1 MSFPWKCM
9 IFFYVSLSTPWKML
23 LRFSVKKQTKRS
35 SWPITTAANAILSGP
50 HNSNRAVE
58 CNFLRMSSFYTSTS
72 VLFRG
77 DYKLTN
83 LSSYRVEK
91 LNNVSPDWA
100 TSLVSDWS
108 TLGQGNC
115 EFSKKKIFPKF
126 KINNSKRNCAWKL
139 SKRLRN
145 QQGLINYVLYLIV
158 RFVWRKTLAST
169 RHEHPFFSHSLQ
181 LVRVWVGS
189 LSAVSRMYNA
199 WTEYTSFKSH
209 SLLSD

>member
-1 MSFPWKCM
+1 MCIRDS
-9 IFFYVSLSTPWKML
+9 
-23 LRFSVKKQTKRS
+23 
-35 SWPITTAANAILSGP
+35 ANAILSGP

-83 LSSYRVEK
+83 LSSYRVEE

-108 TLGQGNC
+108 TLGQV
-115 EFSKKKIFPKF
+115 KKNV

-139 SKRLRN
+139 SKRQRN
-145 QQGLINYVLYLIV
+145 QQRLINYILALNA
-158 RFVWRKTLAST
+158 RFVWQKTLAST
-169 RHEHPFFSHSLQ
+169 RHEHPFFSHSLH
-181 LVRVWVGS
+181 VARVWVVS

-209 SLLSD
+209 SLRSD